1 MAPKRPRPAATKPSV
16 EALPDWPAITRADH
30 TVLDVKTTLP
40 DQLVLLHGLFTPESL
55 KRWRAF
61 MDGLAF
67 EPPRPPRRDE
77 ASRSNSRLA
86 FTDAAFAK
94 RLWVDAGL
102 RDAVKDE
109 SGFEGATGLSAN
121 VRLYSYAAGNAFG
134 RHYDEASKCPVTGAS
149 ISALLV
155 LEAPRPG

>member
-1 MAPKRPRPAATKPSV
+1 MAPKRPRPAATKPVV
-16 EALPDWPAITRADH
+16 EAPDWPAITRADMLE
-30 TVLDVKTTLP
+30 VETTLP
-40 DQLVLLHGLFTPESL
+40 DQIVLLHGLFAPESL

-61 MDGLAF
+61 IDGLAF
-67 EPPRPPRRDE
+67 EPPRPPKRDE

-86 FTDAAFAK
+86 FTDAAFAE
-94 RLWVDAGL
+94 RLWIDTGL
-102 RDAVKDE
+102 WDAVTHE
-109 SGFEGATGLSAN
+109 PGFEGATGLSAN
-121 VRLYSYAAGNAFG
+121 IRLYSYAAGNAFG